1 MEVLLDTNFII
12 SCIMKRIDFFEEL
25 ENMGFKVKM
34 PREVLQEMKD
44 LRKESRVSHEE
55 RTAID
60 IAFDLLNGKKVKK
73 IKIGGKN
80 VDDGLIKR
88 GREGFYIATL
98 DSEIKRNVPNRI
110 VILSAQNKLGVE
122 RS

>member
-12 SCIMKRIDFFEEL
+12 SCIMKRIDFLDEL
-25 ENMGFKVKM
+25 NSMGFKVRV

-44 LRKESRVSHEE
+44 LRKESKVSHEE

-60 IAFDLLNGKKVKK
+60 IAFDLLNGKKMKK
-73 IKIGGKN
+73 IKVGGKN
-80 VDDGLIKR
+80 VDDGLIKK
-88 GREGFYIATL
+88 GQAGAYIATL
-98 DSEIKRNVPNRI
+98 DREIKRNVQNRI